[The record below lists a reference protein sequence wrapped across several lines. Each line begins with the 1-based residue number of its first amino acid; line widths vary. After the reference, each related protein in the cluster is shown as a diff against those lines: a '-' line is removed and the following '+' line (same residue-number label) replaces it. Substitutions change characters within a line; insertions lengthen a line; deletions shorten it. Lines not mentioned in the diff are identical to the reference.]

1 MDQSSSP
8 ERHRRR
14 APVFQWL
21 TVAFAALFVLTA
33 IVPDWL
39 EVLGLEGIDNGN
51 GGAEGVVLVAL
62 GVVTIVCGVFTYTAY
77 QRRATNTARV
87 RTR

>member
-8 ERHRRR
+8 ERDRSR

-21 TVAFAALFVLTA
+21 TVAFAALFLLTA

-51 GGAEGVVLVAL
+51 GSAEGIVLVAL
-62 GVVTIVCGVFTYTAY
+62 GVVTIVCGVLTYASY
-77 QRRATNTARV
+77 RRRAPHTARV
-87 RTR
+87 RSR